1 MSEADRKSW
10 LLIGVLFLT
19 NFFVIGCSSA
29 ITGVFLTP
37 LGDCA
42 HHRGPGQIRSARAD
56 WSAHANRYRLIL

>member
-42 HHRGPGQIRSARAD
+42 HHRGPGQIVPRVRTGRRTQTGID
-56 WSAHANRYRLIL
+56 